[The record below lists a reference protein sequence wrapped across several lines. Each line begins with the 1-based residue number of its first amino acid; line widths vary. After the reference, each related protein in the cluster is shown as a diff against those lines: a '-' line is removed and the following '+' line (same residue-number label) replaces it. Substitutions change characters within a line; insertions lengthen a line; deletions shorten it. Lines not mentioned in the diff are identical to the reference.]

1 MHTSCGLVVYVMGA
15 PDRVPVASMVS
26 CSPYVWSATAGKV
39 TVCWPLTRTTNV
51 AKSVPPPQ
59 SEPVTVP

>member
-1 MHTSCGLVVYVMGA
+1 MQTSCGLVVYVMGA

-26 CSPYVWSATAGKV
+26 CSPYVWSATPLKV
-39 TVCWPLTRTTNV
+39 TVCWPLARTRNV